1 MVAAALLWFVAATLG
16 IVLPG
21 KFYAHYFMLWL
32 PPLCIGAALGL
43 REGVVRLAPRR
54 PGAAL
59 LAVVAIIASMPV
71 LADLAQLGRRGVGV
85 RLPDPPRAAA
95 AAIARMVPPGETAF
109 IVNYEPVIYF
119 LAGLPLPTRMP
130 LWQQL
135 TGYFGGASARRATR
149 NWRACWQAGRT

>member
-1 MVAAALLWFVAATLG
+1 MDLHAVVVAAAVLWFVAATLG

-43 REGVVRLAPRR
+43 REGVVRLAPRH

-85 RLPDPPRAAA
+85 RLPDPSRAAA
-95 AAIARMVPPGETAF
+95 AAIARMVPPGETA
-109 IVNYEPVIYF
+109 
-119 LAGLPLPTRMP
+119 
-130 LWQQL
+130 
-135 TGYFGGASARRATR
+135 SS
-149 NWRACWQAGRT
+149 